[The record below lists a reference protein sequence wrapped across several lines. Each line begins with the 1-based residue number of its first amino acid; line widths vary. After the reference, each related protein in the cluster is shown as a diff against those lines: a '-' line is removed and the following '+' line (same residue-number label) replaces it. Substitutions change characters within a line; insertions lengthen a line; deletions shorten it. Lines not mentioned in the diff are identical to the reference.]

1 MTEAYKPLA
10 MEVVN
15 LNVLVKTPIAY
26 RESLAYKSNKF
37 KDLKGVGMDA
47 WGWWFMT
54 LFNIIMIL
62 LAACLLLAN
71 CHSKC
76 HP

>member
-1 MTEAYKPLA
+1 MTFALA
-10 MEVVN
+10 MKVVN
-15 LNVLVKTPIAY
+15 LNVYAKDPYWET
-26 RESLAYKSNKF
+26 LAYKSNKF